1 MKISNKVVQENLADL
16 AKVEKPRDALN
27 TKDLENYEELADA
40 ISEGLKEL
48 TKEALWKVEHEQRD
62 SIAYTHNND
71 MYKLARQA
79 TSVEDKIRIG
89 REVLVRNVDD
99 KDSFVALRTAMGDRK
114 TDRDIRTGFGR
125 AVGSLESFALKA
137 AAGEVDIDEDT
148 LDRLLF
154 LDDIIQMIKVRQSN

>member
-16 AKVEKPRDALN
+16 AKVEKPRPAVN
-27 TKDLENYEELADA
+27 TDDLENYKALSKEISKGLA
-40 ISEGLKEL
+40 LL
-48 TKEALWKVEHEQRD
+48 TNEALWKIEHEQRD
-62 SIAYTHNND
+62 SIAYGHNNE

-137 AAGEVDIDEDT
+137 AAGEVEIDEDT